1 MAEADNESY
10 RTHHAY
16 GSSTEHSLVGE
27 TEVAKKILVVD
38 DDAAIQRLY
47 SAVLETEGY
56 EVHVADN
63 GEHGLQMVYQERP
76 DLIIS
81 DLDMP
86 RMNGYEFC
94 KIVRIM
100 DDIPILMI
108 SGSGQQVEK
117 MLVVKLLGSAIEGFL
132 AKPINMSDLLERVAT
147 ALDPGRSE
155 GVQMQH

>member
-1 MAEADNESY
+1 MPNTNQGY
-10 RTHHAY
+10 
-16 GSSTEHSLVGE
+16 SSDSKTKLNGD

-56 EVHVADN
+56 EVQVADD
-63 GEHGLQMVYQERP
+63 GAHGLKMVYQERP

-94 KIVRIM
+94 KIVRLM
-100 DDIPILMI
+100 DEIPILMI

-117 MLVVKLLGSAIEGFL
+117 MLIVKLLGNSIEGFL
-132 AKPINMSDLLERVAT
+132 AKPIDMSDLLQRVAA
-147 ALDPGRSE
+147 ALEKDRSE
-155 GVQMQH
+155 GVTASY

>member
-1 MAEADNESY
+1 MNEMPNTNQGY
-10 RTHHAY
+10 
-16 GSSTEHSLVGE
+16 SSDSKTKLNGD

-56 EVHVADN
+56 EVQVADD
-63 GEHGLQMVYQERP
+63 GAHGLKMVYQVRP

-94 KIVRIM
+94 KIVRLM
-100 DDIPILMI
+100 VEIPILMI

-117 MLVVKLLGSAIEGFL
+117 MLIVKLLGNSIEGFL
-132 AKPINMSDLLERVAT
+132 AKPIDMSDLLQRVAA
-147 ALDPGRSE
+147 ALEKDRSE
-155 GVQMQH
+155 GVTASY